1 MAKREAEMPR
11 RPSLNDYTEACREYR
26 ERTGKFLAYRDF
38 QSGKYIEDMENI
50 RRGDRTDGV

>member
-1 MAKREAEMPR
+1 MAKRKEVR
-11 RPSLNDYTEACREYR
+11 SGPSIKDYSEACKEYR
-26 ERTGKFLAYRDF
+26 KRTGRFLAYRDF

>member
-1 MAKREAEMPR
+1 MPR

-38 QSGKYIEDMENI
+38 QSGIYEKEIRQAGEAENGI
-50 RRGDRTDGV
+50 

>member
-1 MAKREAEMPR
+1 VAKRKEVR
-11 RPSLNDYTEACREYR
+11 SGPSIKDYSEACKEYR
-26 ERTGKFLAYRDF
+26 KRTGRFLAYRDF

>member
-1 MAKREAEMPR
+1 MPR

-38 QSGKYIEDMENI
+38 QSGKYIEDMENAK
-50 RRGDRTDGV
+50 RGDRTDGV